1 MLLFAE
7 KACMLSLFVVSFC
20 GCECG
25 KSATTVLKRT
35 TYIIILKKISTFV
48 FYYAA
53 FNAVL
58 MNFK

>member
-7 KACMLSLFVVSFC
+7 KARMLSLFAVFFC

-35 TYIIILKKISTFV
+35 TYIIIIKIISTFV
-48 FYYAA
+48 LYYAA

>member
-1 MLLFAE
+1 MLLFDE
-7 KACMLSLFVVSFC
+7 KARMLSLFAVFFC

-25 KSATTVLKRT
+25 KGATTVLKRT
-35 TYIIILKKISTFV
+35 TYIIIIKIISTFV
-48 FYYAA
+48 LYYAA

>member
-7 KACMLSLFVVSFC
+7 KARMLSLFAVFFC

-35 TYIIILKKISTFV
+35 TYIIIIKKISTFV
-48 FYYAA
+48 LYYAA
-53 FNAVL
+53 L
-58 MNFK
+58 TQC